1 LNEVQWP
8 DQLTLE
14 ADRVIGVWYS
24 PAPSDE
30 RLIYAR
36 DVGGRGIPV
45 EFPVFD
51 DEGHGLA
58 KLKNKLV
65 ACPAVVDFSDK
76 HLRGESVPA
85 GARDDS

>member
-1 LNEVQWP
+1 
-8 DQLTLE
+8 
-14 ADRVIGVWYS
+14 
-24 PAPSDE
+24 
-30 RLIYAR
+30 
-36 DVGGRGIPV
+36 VGGRGIPV